1 MSERAVRYRPFEG
14 PVLIILDEKHGYRH
28 FFAETE
34 AELHAHA
41 LAILT
46 ERFEGG
52 YHYFEP
58 RQDDPPPPHP
68 ISPEVLDQLPPHMR
82 DEHENAVANYERHIK
97 SLEIERTWWKRL
109 VAAVEH
115 KDGFLALRILV
126 SRTDHQYEHIE
137 IKKMT
142 ERPPMIPKPHPDAEK
157 HNGQVWCDGDGNRWV
172 YDEDGD
178 RWIPH
183 KYADLEHNVA
193 EHEGRLDAPLSG
205 VKRDPVRYP

>member
-1 MSERAVRYRPFEG
+1 MSDRAVRYRPFEG

-28 FFAETE
+28 FFAQTE

-46 ERFEGG
+46 ERYENDL
-52 YHYFEP
+52 YDPP

-68 ISPEVLDQLPPHMR
+68 ISPEVLDQLPAHIR
-82 DEHENAVANYERHIK
+82 DEHENTVVNYDRHIRMLK
-97 SLEIERTWWKRL
+97 AEREIWNEL
-109 VAAVEH
+109 ISAIEH
-115 KDGFLALRILV
+115 QDGFLALKLLV
-126 SRTDHQYEHIE
+126 LRTDHQYEHIE

-142 ERPPMIPKPHPDAEK
+142 ERPPVIKKPRPDAEK

-172 YDEDGD
+172 YDQEGD

-183 KYADLEHNVA
+183 KFVHLEHNIA
-193 EHEGRLDAPLSG
+193 DFEGRLDAPLSE